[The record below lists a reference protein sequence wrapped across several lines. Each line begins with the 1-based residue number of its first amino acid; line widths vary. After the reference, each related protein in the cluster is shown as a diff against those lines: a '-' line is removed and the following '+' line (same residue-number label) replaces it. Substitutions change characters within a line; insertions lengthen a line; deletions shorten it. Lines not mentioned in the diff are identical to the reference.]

1 MNYCWNSAKDKKLGW
16 LGWPEVPNRGQF
28 PNFQANSSQCRL
40 KSSVTQK
47 KSCTNLCRGVSIQ
60 KIMMRRNSGRLADHN
75 RDVNLSYQTHH
86 LVFLSVSPNLGPTY
100 HLGEYKTDFPFLA
113 LGCFASGNCLISL
126 VSSCDIPA
134 WNILSCRRVKRRL
147 SVKRGEGMGVLGP
160 FQDEEDI
167 RILSGL
173 VYLIFQL
180 DDRCYLYL
188 DFCIDHLCFK

>member
-1 MNYCWNSAKDKKLGW
+1 MSTQVQRHTEEILH
-16 LGWPEVPNRGQF
+16 
-28 PNFQANSSQCRL
+28 
-40 KSSVTQK
+40 KSLQ
-47 KSCTNLCRGVSIQ
+47 RVSIQ

-113 LGCFASGNCLISL
+113 SGCFASGNCLISL

-167 RILSGL
+167 RPCLLNFPTRWSLLSIFGFLYWSPMFQITKEIYYCAFLNL
-173 VYLIFQL
+173 VQTL
-180 DDRCYLYL
+180 DKFLS
-188 DFCIDHLCFK
+188 FVHL